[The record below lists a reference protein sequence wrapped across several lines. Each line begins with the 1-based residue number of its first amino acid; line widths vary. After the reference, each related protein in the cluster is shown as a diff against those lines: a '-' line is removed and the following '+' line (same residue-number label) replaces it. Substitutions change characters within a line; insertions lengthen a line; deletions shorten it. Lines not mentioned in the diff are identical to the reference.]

1 MDGHRRKILRRLI
14 VLFVAIADVACS
26 AGHHHCAQVRIYKD
40 LALPMHLPFGND
52 GAFLESPY
60 IVPESIPEKA
70 TLG

>member
-26 AGHHHCAQVRIYKD
+26 VRHHHYAQVRVYKE
-40 LALPMHLPFGND
+40 LALPTQLPFGND

-60 IVPESIPEKA
+60 IVPESIPETA
-70 TLG
+70 TRG